1 MTGGEGAHAVR
12 DERRAVL
19 AANLAAVG
27 QRVTRACEAAGRDP
41 SGVTVIVVTKFF
53 PASDVRRLASLGV
66 HDMGENRDQE
76 ASIKYA
82 DVRSDTPGIRLH
94 FIGQLQTNKA
104 PSVASYADIVHTVDR
119 LKLARALDRAATQSG
134 RRLRVLVQLDLDSHP
149 GLGPGNPVGLAGG
162 GPIHPEPG
170 RGGADPMV
178 LPDLVA
184 AIRDSTSLD
193 LGGVMAVAPLGADPD
208 RAFGRLAELA
218 GQVRDMVPEASWVSA
233 GMSGDLEA
241 AIRHGA
247 THLRVGTAI
256 LGSRP
261 PLR

>member
-1 MTGGEGAHAVR
+1 MTGGEGALAVR
-12 DERRAVL
+12 DERKAVL

-41 SGVTVIVVTKFF
+41 AGVTVIVVTKFF

-66 HDMGENRDQE
+66 HDMGESRDQE

-104 PSVASYADIVHTVDR
+104 PSVASYAEIVHTVDR
-119 LKLARALDRAATQSG
+119 LKLARALDRAATQIG

-208 RAFGRLAELA
+208 RAFGRLAQLA
-218 GQVRDMVPEASWVSA
+218 GQVQAIVPEATWISA
-233 GMSGDLEA
+233 GMSADLEA